1 MLAGDLCFK
10 THRLDVL
17 AQGVAVYLP
26 ERQFV
31 VKDVFAKAA
40 VHVGGITAQRPPFA
54 FCIGGIEHQ

>member
-31 VKDVFAKAA
+31 VKGEPQNSEKSYAKLRK
-40 VHVGGITAQRPPFA
+40 V
-54 FCIGGIEHQ
+54 